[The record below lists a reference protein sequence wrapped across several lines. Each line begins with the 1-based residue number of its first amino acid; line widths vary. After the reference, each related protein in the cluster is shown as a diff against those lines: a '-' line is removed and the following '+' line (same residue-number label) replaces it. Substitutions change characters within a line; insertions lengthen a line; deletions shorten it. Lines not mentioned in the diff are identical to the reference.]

1 MTAEPNVAEPVAA
14 EPVVAEPVVAEPV
27 VAEPV
32 VAGGIACSFCG
43 KPAAEVD
50 KIIAGPGIYICNE
63 CVRACNEILA
73 SAADE
78 SGDGG
83 PDAELPYWQAMTDQ
97 QLLDHLP
104 KIARVADQVEGSLTT
119 WVRRVRSRGV
129 AWARIGEAL
138 DMTRQSAWERFSDR
152 E

>member
-1 MTAEPNVAEPVAA
+1 MTAEPATAA
-14 EPVVAEPVVAEPV
+14 TVS
-27 VAEPV
+27 
-32 VAGGIACSFCG
+32 CSFCA
-43 KPAAEVD
+43 KPEEEVD

-63 CVRACNEILA
+63 CVHACNDILGA
-73 SAADE
+73 EVSSPDARRGGAQE
-78 SGDGG
+78 DGAH
-83 PDAELPYWQAMTDQ
+83 AELPYWQAMTDQ

-138 DMTRQSAWERFSDR
+138 NMTRQSAWERFSDR

>member
-1 MTAEPNVAEPVAA
+1 MTAEPVAA
-14 EPVVAEPVVAEPV
+14 AVE
-27 VAEPV
+27 
-32 VAGGIACSFCG
+32 IACSFCA
-43 KPAAEVD
+43 KPAPEVN

-63 CVRACNEILA
+63 CVRACNDILA
-73 SAADE
+73 SATDPDE
-78 SGDGG
+78 GI
-83 PDAELPYWQAMTDQ
+83 DAELPYWQAMSDQ

-104 KIARVADQVEGSLTT
+104 KIARVAGQVEGSLTT

>member
-1 MTAEPNVAEPVAA
+1 MTVEPIAEPTAVAE
-14 EPVVAEPVVAEPV
+14 
-27 VAEPV
+27 
-32 VAGGIACSFCG
+32 IACSFCA
-43 KPAAEVD
+43 KPASEVD
-50 KIIAGPGIYICNE
+50 KIIAGPGIYICNQ
-63 CVRACNEILA
+63 CVRLCNDILA
-73 SAADE
+73 SASV
-78 SGDGG
+78 SGEGDQPGGSDQQDGVE
-83 PDAELPYWQAMTDQ
+83 AELPYWQAMTDQ

-104 KIARVADQVEGSLTT
+104 KIARVAGQVEGSLTT